1 MENVALQ
8 DNITVLPITAQT
20 KTFSVWEL
28 FWGAE
33 PIVQLIMLGLVV
45 VSVWSWA
52 VIFFKFQSLRQANK
66 DADEFEESFWSGG
79 SLDELFERINNQPRD
94 PMSAAFC
101 AAMKEWRRSISKGA
115 LRSTDLAQ
123 TLQARIERVMDVTVN
138 REIDTLEQHMGFL
151 ASTGSTAVFVG
162 LFGTV
167 LGIIH
172 SFESIA
178 AQQNTNLAVV
188 APGIAE
194 ALFATA
200 LGLVAAIPAVIAY
213 NKLSNELNRYTNRL
227 DGFMAEFS
235 SLISRQLEDAA

>member
-1 MENVALQ
+1 MENINLQ
-8 DNITVLPITAQT
+8 DGTTILPITVQP
-20 KTFSVWEL
+20 KTFSIWEL

-33 PIVQLIMLGLVV
+33 PIVQLIMLGLVI

-52 VIFFKFQSLRQANK
+52 VIFSKFQAIRNANNN
-66 DADEFEESFWSGG
+66 ADKFEEAFWSGG

-94 PMSAAFC
+94 PMSATFC
-101 AAMKEWRRSISKGA
+101 AAMKEWRRSITKGA

-123 TLQARIERVMDVTVN
+123 TLQGRIERVMSVTIN
-138 REIDTLEQHMGFL
+138 REMDVLEQQLGFL

-213 NKLSNELNRYTNRL
+213 NKLSNEINRYANRL
-227 DGFMAEFS
+227 EAFMAEFS
-235 SLISRQLEDAA
+235 SIVSRQLEEAA